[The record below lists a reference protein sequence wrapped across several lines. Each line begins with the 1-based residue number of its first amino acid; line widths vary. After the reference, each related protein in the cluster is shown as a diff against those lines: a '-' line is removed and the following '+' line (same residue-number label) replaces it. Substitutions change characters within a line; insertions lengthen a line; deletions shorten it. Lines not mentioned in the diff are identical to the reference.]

1 MTLDRRQALRTLAF
15 GSIGAVAAP
24 AWAETLAEIARG
36 HADHAHTAV
45 AAAAEAAPWAPK
57 VFDAHQ
63 NDTVVVLSELIIPQ
77 TDTPGAKAAKV
88 NEFVDLV
95 LDDASESDRKQFL
108 KGLAWMDARSQ
119 ELFGTD
125 FVSAAPEQQTAL
137 LDLIAWRKNQSPE
150 LNAGIQFF
158 AFCRRM
164 VADAYY
170 TTPIGFKEVGFMG
183 NGAVSQF
190 SVPKE
195 ALEYAMKRSGLG

>member
-95 LDDASESDRKQFL
+95 LSDASESDRKQFL

-137 LDLIAWRKNQSPE
+137 LTILASPKNKAFEDQVGIDFF
-150 LNAGIQFF
+150 NAIKGLTITG
-158 AFCRRM
+158 
-164 VADAYY
+164 YY
-170 TTPIGFKEVGFMG
+170 TSEIGMKQELGDDGQLFF
-183 NGAVSQF
+183 
-190 SVPKE
+190 
-195 ALEYAMKRSGLG
+195 LEYPGCTHPQHKA

>member
-15 GSIGAVAAP
+15 GGIGAVAAP

-45 AAAAEAAPWAPK
+45 TAAAEAAPWAHK

-63 NDTVVVLSELIIPQ
+63 NETVVVLSEMIIPQ

-137 LDLIAWRKNQSPE
+137 LTILASPKNKAFEDQVGIDFF
-150 LNAGIQFF
+150 NAIKGLTITG
-158 AFCRRM
+158 
-164 VADAYY
+164 YY
-170 TTPIGFKEVGFMG
+170 TSEIGMKQELGDDGQLFF
-183 NGAVSQF
+183 
-190 SVPKE
+190 
-195 ALEYAMKRSGLG
+195 LEYPGCTHPQHKA

>member
-1 MTLDRRQALRTLAF
+1 MTLYRRQALRTLAF

-36 HADHAHTAV
+36 HADHAYTAV
-45 AAAAEAAPWAPK
+45 AVAAEAAPWAPK

-137 LDLIAWRKNQSPE
+137 LTILASPKNKAFEDQVGIDFF
-150 LNAGIQFF
+150 NAIKGLTITG
-158 AFCRRM
+158 
-164 VADAYY
+164 YY
-170 TTPIGFKEVGFMG
+170 TSEIGMKQELGDDGQLFF
-183 NGAVSQF
+183 
-190 SVPKE
+190 
-195 ALEYAMKRSGLG
+195 LEFPGCTHPQHKA

>member
-125 FVSAAPEQQTAL
+125 FVSASPEQQTAL
-137 LDLIAWRKNQSPE
+137 LTILASPKNKAFEDQVGIDFF
-150 LNAGIQFF
+150 NAIKGLTITG
-158 AFCRRM
+158 
-164 VADAYY
+164 YY
-170 TTPIGFKEVGFMG
+170 TSEIGMKQELGDDGQLFF
-183 NGAVSQF
+183 
-190 SVPKE
+190 
-195 ALEYAMKRSGLG
+195 LEYPGCTHPQHKA

>member
-15 GSIGAVAAP
+15 GGIGAVAAP

-45 AAAAEAAPWAPK
+45 AVAAEAAPWAPK

-63 NDTVVVLSELIIPQ
+63 NETVVVLSELIIPQ

-95 LDDASESDRKQFL
+95 LSDASESDRKQFL

-125 FVSAAPEQQTAL
+125 LASAAPEQQTAL
-137 LDLIAWRKNQSPE
+137 LTILASPKNKAFEDQVGIE
-150 LNAGIQFF
+150 FFNAIKGLTITG
-158 AFCRRM
+158 
-164 VADAYY
+164 YY
-170 TTPIGFKEVGFMG
+170 TSEIGMKQELGDDGQLFF
-183 NGAVSQF
+183 
-190 SVPKE
+190 
-195 ALEYAMKRSGLG
+195 LEYPGCTHPQHKA

>member
-15 GSIGAVAAP
+15 GGIGAVAAP

-45 AAAAEAAPWAPK
+45 TAAAEAAPWAPK

-63 NDTVVVLSELIIPQ
+63 NETVVVLSEMIIPQ

-95 LDDASESDRKQFL
+95 LDDASEGDRKQFL

-119 ELFGTD
+119 ELFGSD

-137 LDLIAWRKNQSPE
+137 LTILASPKNKAFEDQVGIDFF
-150 LNAGIQFF
+150 NAIKGLTITG
-158 AFCRRM
+158 
-164 VADAYY
+164 YY
-170 TTPIGFKEVGFMG
+170 TSEIGMKQELGDDGQLFF
-183 NGAVSQF
+183 
-190 SVPKE
+190 
-195 ALEYAMKRSGLG
+195 LEYPGCTHPQHKA

>member
-15 GSIGAVAAP
+15 GGIGAVAAP
-24 AWAETLAEIARG
+24 ACAETLAEIARG
-36 HADHAHTAV
+36 HADHAHTTV
-45 AAAAEAAPWAPK
+45 AAAADAGPWAPK

-63 NDTVVVLSELIIPQ
+63 NETVVVLSEMIIPQ

-88 NEFVDLV
+88 NEFIDLV

-137 LDLIAWRKNQSPE
+137 LTILASPKNKAFEDQVGIDFF
-150 LNAGIQFF
+150 NAIKGLTITG
-158 AFCRRM
+158 
-164 VADAYY
+164 YY
-170 TTPIGFKEVGFMG
+170 TSEIGMKQELGDDGQLFF
-183 NGAVSQF
+183 
-190 SVPKE
+190 
-195 ALEYAMKRSGLG
+195 LEYPGCTHPQHKA

>member
-137 LDLIAWRKNQSPE
+137 LTILASPKNKAFEDQVGIDFF
-150 LNAGIQFF
+150 NAIKGLTITG
-158 AFCRRM
+158 
-164 VADAYY
+164 YY
-170 TTPIGFKEVGFMG
+170 TSEIGMKQELGDDGQLFF
-183 NGAVSQF
+183 
-190 SVPKE
+190 
-195 ALEYAMKRSGLG
+195 LEYPGCTHPQHKA